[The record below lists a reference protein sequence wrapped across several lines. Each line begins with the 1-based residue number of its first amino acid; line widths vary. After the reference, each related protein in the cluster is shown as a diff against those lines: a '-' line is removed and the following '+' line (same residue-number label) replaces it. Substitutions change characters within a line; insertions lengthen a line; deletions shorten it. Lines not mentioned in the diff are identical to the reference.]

1 MSYDDFTLSKVKKEL
16 GIEITEGM
24 RLFDTVEPIASSS
37 FLLESL
43 RRYGQLATLVNTE
56 KARSE
61 FLIAPILGEIVER
74 SDRQVSLFSGR
85 NFTVDVEKG
94 LQGFCDFI
102 LSRSPE
108 QIDVA
113 APVMTIVEAKNESI
127 SSGLGQC
134 MAEMIAAQMFNAKE
148 GTVIEAIYGAVTTG
162 TTWRFLRLIGT
173 QIWIDDREYFI
184 NELDHILGILMLPF
198 SDIVLSNSIAL

>member
-1 MSYDDFTLSKVKKEL
+1 MSYGDFTLAKVKKEL
-16 GIEITEGM
+16 GIEIIEGVS
-24 RLFDTVEPIASSS
+24 LFDAVAPIASSA
-37 FLLESL
+37 FLVEAL
-43 RRYGQLATLVNTE
+43 RRFGQLATLVNTE

-61 FLIAPILGEIVER
+61 FLIAPILGEVVEQ
-74 SDRQVSLFSGR
+74 SNRQVSLFSGR
-85 NFTVDVEKG
+85 NFTVDAERG

-113 APVMTIVEAKNESI
+113 APVMTIAEAKSENI

-134 MAEMIAAQMFNAKE
+134 MAEMIAAQIFNARE
-148 GTVIEAIYGAVTTG
+148 GAPINVIYGAVTTG
-162 TTWRFLRLIGT
+162 TTWRFLRLIGS

-184 NELDHILGILMLPF
+184 NEIDHILGILMLPF
-198 SDIVLSNSIAL
+198 SDVL